1 MDFSPFDQAMMKLA
15 LLEAQKAADAGD
27 VPVGAV
33 LCLGEQVLA
42 QAKNEREL
50 RQDATAHAEILAI
63 RQASEE
69 LKTWH
74 LEGTTLYVTLEPCPM
89 CAGAILNSRVARV
102 VFGAYQP
109 KTGALAS
116 KARLYDLDWPGK
128 PVWQS
133 GLLAAEAQ
141 DLLQTFFRERR
152 KEASRL
158 GGPGARRAAAL
169 QNWQDR
175 KERCQ
180 DDE

>member
-1 MDFSPFDQAMMKLA
+1 MDFSPLDQAMMRIALA
-15 LLEAQKAADAGD
+15 EARQAAKAGD

-33 LCLGEQVLA
+33 LCRGDQILA

-63 RQASEE
+63 RQASQS

-116 KARLYDLDWPGK
+116 KAQLFAGDFPGT
-128 PVWQS
+128 PSWQA

-141 DLLQTFFRERR
+141 ALLRTFFQDRR
-152 KEASRL
+152 QAGSQV

-169 QNWQDR
+169 QSWQERRER
-175 KERCQ
+175 KQ
-180 DDE
+180 DE